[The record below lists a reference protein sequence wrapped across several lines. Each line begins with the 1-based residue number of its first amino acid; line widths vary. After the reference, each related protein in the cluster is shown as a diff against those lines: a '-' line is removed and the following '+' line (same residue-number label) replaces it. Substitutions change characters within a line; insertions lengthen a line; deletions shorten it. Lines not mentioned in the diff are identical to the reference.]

1 VSSTASIAVF
11 AVLDLAVIA
20 ALTAICLVPFRIG
33 RRPRAGTLIELRHDR
48 LEPGRWAA

>member
-1 VSSTASIAVF
+1 MSSTTSIAVF

-20 ALTAICLVPFRIG
+20 ALAAVCFTPFRLG
-33 RRPRAGTLIELRHDR
+33 RRRRAGTVVELRPDR

>member
-1 VSSTASIAVF
+1 MSSATSLVVI